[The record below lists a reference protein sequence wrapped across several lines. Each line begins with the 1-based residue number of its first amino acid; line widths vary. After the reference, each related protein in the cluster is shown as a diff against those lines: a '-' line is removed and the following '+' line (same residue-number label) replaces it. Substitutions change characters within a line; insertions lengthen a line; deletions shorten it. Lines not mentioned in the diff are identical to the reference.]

1 MVGQGSFLWQTYPL
15 RLGSL
20 VIFKGMILLSFPK
33 GNMGNLQSQDYG
45 FRGSITL
52 AKAEGKTS
60 RLLFHVNF
68 RGFTRVIVR
77 SHQRTSTRRFWWQYS
92 VLGSEY
98 PLGDSRFRCWNSRE
112 IMQQHLY
119 NLGKVGPIIWI
130 LFPTWSYNQ
139 SQILRKVFSTGPHIL
154 RQ

>member
-1 MVGQGSFLWQTYPL
+1 MDEPLLFTMSLHHSNQLQNSKFLLISSPSDQTKVKADPNNLTLTSDGRARQLPL
-15 RLGSL
+15 ANLPPKTSSL

-33 GNMGNLQSQDYG
+33 SNMGNLSSQDYG

-52 AKAEGKTS
+52 AKAEGKTF

-68 RGFTRVIVR
+68 RGFTRVIVH

-98 PLGDSRFRCWNSRE
+98 PLGDSRFWC
-112 IMQQHLY
+112 
-119 NLGKVGPIIWI
+119 
-130 LFPTWSYNQ
+130 
-139 SQILRKVFSTGPHIL
+139 
-154 RQ
+154 